1 MKTTNVP
8 DRIVAIA
15 VLLLAAQA
23 MNAQSLDYRVAFAE
37 VPGIEDIDAGRYD
50 RAIKRLEKRR
60 ADPDVA
66 ALEDELATLCG
77 TYIISGRWRDA
88 GDVCDRAVEA
98 DRSHIAYNNRGVLR
112 AQMGDI
118 EGALRD
124 FARLRV
130 PDEAMAAYIDA
141 LKRDNVRL
149 IATNNFELTR
159 ALQARRQA
167 ESRRSSGVQALR
179 GADIE
184 MPDPDTR

>member
-1 MKTTNVP
+1 MTRMTVP
-8 DRIVAIA
+8 ERIVATA
-15 VLLLAAQA
+15 VLLLAVPAA
-23 MNAQSLDYRVAFAE
+23 GAQSLDYRVAFAE

-50 RAIKRLEKRR
+50 KAIRRLEKRR
-60 ADPDVA
+60 ADPGVA
-66 ALEDELATLCG
+66 PLEDELATLCG

-124 FARLRV
+124 FSRLRV
-130 PDEAMAAYIDA
+130 PDEAMAAYVEA

-167 ESRRSSGVQALR
+167 ESRRASGARALR

-184 MPDPDTR
+184 VPEPDTR